1 MTKDALNFLT
11 SEECNDKVDILSA
24 TQEGAGQVELR
35 LQFYNYEAL
44 EEFLEKINQEFVEH
58 F

>member
-11 SEECNDKVDILSA
+11 SEECDDKVDIISVNDA
-24 TQEGAGQVELR
+24 KAGQVELR
-35 LQFYNYEAL
+35 LQFYDYDVL
-44 EEFLEKINQEFVEH
+44 EEFLEKINQEFVDH

>member
-11 SEECNDKVDILSA
+11 NEECDDKVDILSA
-24 TQEGAGQVELR
+24 VEEGAGQVELR
-35 LQFYNYEAL
+35 LQFYDYKVL
-44 EEFLEKINQEFVEH
+44 EEFLEKINQEFVDH

>member
-11 SEECNDKVDILSA
+11 SEECDDKVDIISVNDA
-24 TQEGAGQVELR
+24 KAGQVELR
-35 LQFYNYEAL
+35 LQFYDYEVL
-44 EEFLEKINQEFVEH
+44 EEFLEKINQEFVDH

>member
-11 SEECNDKVDILSA
+11 SEECDDKVDILSA
-24 TQEGAGQVELR
+24 IQEGAGQVELR
-35 LQFYNYEAL
+35 LQFYDYKVL
-44 EEFLEKINQEFVEH
+44 EEFLEKINQEFVDH

>member
-11 SEECNDKVDILSA
+11 SEECDDKVDIISVNDVK
-24 TQEGAGQVELR
+24 AGQVELR
-35 LQFYNYEAL
+35 LQFYDYEVL
-44 EEFLEKINQEFVEH
+44 EEFLEKINQEFVDH

>member
-11 SEECNDKVDILSA
+11 SEECDDKIDIMSA
-24 TQEGAGQVELR
+24 VEEGAGQVELR
-35 LQFYNYEAL
+35 LQFYDYKIL
-44 EEFLEKINQEFVEH
+44 EEFLEKINQEFVDH

>member
-11 SEECNDKVDILSA
+11 SEECDDKVDILSA
-24 TQEGAGQVELR
+24 VEEGAGQVELR
-35 LQFYNYEAL
+35 LQFYDYKIL
-44 EEFLEKINQEFVEH
+44 EEFLEKINQEFVDH

>member
-1 MTKDALNFLT
+1 MTKDALNFLI
-11 SEECNDKVDILSA
+11 SEECEDKVDILSV

-35 LQFYNYEAL
+35 LQFYDYKVL

>member
-11 SEECNDKVDILSA
+11 NEECDDKVDILSA
-24 TQEGAGQVELR
+24 VEEGAGQVELR
-35 LQFYNYEAL
+35 LQFYDYEIL
-44 EEFLEKINQEFVEH
+44 EEFLEKINQEFVDH